1 MDETDDEMTGAP
13 FASTPE
19 DGSGEYEEPD
29 ATRDMAACL
38 APLGKALATVAA
50 EHGRDETWHLIMA
63 AQLHLAGMVAG
74 DARTGT
80 PEYAAARR
88 VLMRLDEEDAA
99 DAG

>member
-1 MDETDDEMTGAP
+1 MDETDDAITGVP
-13 FASTPE
+13 FGGPDE
-19 DGSGEYEEPD
+19 DAAEEPD

-38 APLGKALATVAA
+38 APLSKALATVEA

-63 AQLHLAGMVAG
+63 ARLHLAGMVAG

-88 VLMRLDEEDAA
+88 VLMRLDEGEEP